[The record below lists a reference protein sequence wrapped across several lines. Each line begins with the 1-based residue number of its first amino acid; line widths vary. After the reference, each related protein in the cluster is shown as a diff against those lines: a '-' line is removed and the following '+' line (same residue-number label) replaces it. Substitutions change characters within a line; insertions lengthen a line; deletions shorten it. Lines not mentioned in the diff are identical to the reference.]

1 MSRGAH
7 TGLEPCNSFQRHCD
21 KITSV
26 PITEVKML
34 MAPRDR
40 GSYNHSKAGI
50 PWFIIM
56 IMLRISDNLFDDVED
71 FRELL
76 IVRV

>member
-1 MSRGAH
+1 MFYVKGAH

-34 MAPRDR
+34 MAPRDKEVITIVKQEFL
-40 GSYNHSKAGI
+40 GS
-50 PWFIIM
+50 
-56 IMLRISDNLFDDVED
+56 
-71 FRELL
+71 LL
-76 IVRV
+76 